1 MAAVWRRL
9 AGLSGC
15 TSIGFAAYGAHGLK
29 TDDPALRTT
38 MENGVRLHML
48 HSAMLAV
55 CPLLPHP
62 ALSGALYLGGIT
74 VFSGSCYAAV
84 LTQDRRNGRFAPIG
98 GTMLALGWLSL
109 VI

>member
-55 CPLLPHP
+55 CPLLPRP
-62 ALSGALYLGGIT
+62 ALSGALYLGGIA